1 MSGAL
6 HHSVLLAGL
15 LTFASV
21 GAASQTPQSDSTR
34 PTTTGAPAPRPGAV
48 DSALERRVH
57 QVASN
62 LRCPVCQG
70 LSILDSPSELA
81 QDMKRLVRE
90 QLAAGRSQQEIEQY
104 FIARYGEWVLLKPS
118 AHGANLTV
126 WLLPALLIIGGGLF
140 LGFVV
145 RRWIRQSAVPAES
158 GATTSYVAPPVG
170 TPAELQ
176 ARRDILLRTLAELDD
191 DFSDDKVT
199 KEDYDALKQRDEA
212 ELVAVRRAL
221 KEAIAAERG
230 PAKSKR
236 AAPTAAARPRRFH
249 PALTW
254 GAGIVVFGVV
264 AALSL
269 SGAVK
274 PRGEG
279 SITGFDP
286 NEGQASQPDAGPAE
300 SPADAAKRTAL
311 EARVAKDS
319 NDYAALL
326 QLGHIYLKMQQLS
339 PAAAVNMKAVQL
351 RPRAKETGEAFA
363 HLGMILWGANEL
375 DAGIQAI
382 DQALLLSPDL
392 PEALLYKGIILFAGA
407 NDPKGAVTAWE
418 RYLEVA
424 PPDAET
430 QRVRGMLEG
439 ARQAAASR

>member
-1 MSGAL
+1 M
-6 HHSVLLAGL
+6 VFAGI
-15 LTFASV
+15 LTFTSV
-21 GAASQTPQSDSTR
+21 TVAAQAAQS
-34 PTTTGAPAPRPGAV
+34 GAPAPRPAAV
-48 DSALERRVH
+48 DSALERRVN
-57 QVASN
+57 QVSAN

-104 FIARYGEWVLLKPS
+104 FIGRYGEWVLLKPS
-118 AHGANLTV
+118 ARGVNLTV
-126 WLLPALLIIGGGLF
+126 WLLPGLLIIGGGLF

-145 RRWIRQSAVPAES
+145 RRWIRQSAAPADA
-158 GATTSYVAPPVG
+158 ATAPYVAAPMG

-176 ARRDILLRTLAELDD
+176 TRRDMLLRTLAELDD

-199 KEDYDALKQRDEA
+199 KEDYEALRRRDEA
-212 ELVAVRRAL
+212 ELVAVRHAL
-221 KEAIAAERG
+221 KEAIAAEKKTGQPKKKAVAAAG
-230 PAKSKR
+230 PA
-236 AAPTAAARPRRFH
+236 RRFH

-254 GAGIVVFGVV
+254 GAGVVLFGIV

-279 SITGFDP
+279 ASITGFDP
-286 NEGQASQPDAGPAE
+286 NEGEAPPETQPAE
-300 SPADAAKRTAL
+300 SPNDAARRTTL

-319 NDYAALL
+319 NDYPALL
-326 QLGHIYLKMQQLS
+326 ELGHIYLKLQQLS
-339 PAAAVNMKAVQL
+339 PAAAVNFKAVKL

-375 DAGIQAI
+375 EAGIQAI
-382 DQALLLSPDL
+382 DQALSLSPDL

-430 QRVRGMLEG
+430 QRVRSMLEG
-439 ARQAAASR
+439 ARQAAASRQ

>member
-1 MSGAL
+1 VSNLLRRGP
-6 HHSVLLAGL
+6 VLAAL

-21 GAASQTPQSDSTR
+21 TAAAQAAQSDSAR
-34 PTTTGAPAPRPGAV
+34 PGAPAPRPAAV
-48 DSALERRVH
+48 DSALERRVN
-57 QVASN
+57 QVSAN

-90 QLAAGRSQQEIEQY
+90 QLAAGKSQADIEQY

-118 AHGANLTV
+118 ARGANLTV
-126 WLLPALLIIGGGLF
+126 WLLPAVLILGGGLF

-145 RRWIRQSAVPAES
+145 RRWIRQSSAPVDAAMAPK
-158 GATTSYVAPPVG
+158 VAAPMG

-176 ARRDILLRTLAELDD
+176 ARRDMLLRTLAELDD

-199 KEDYDALKQRDEA
+199 KEDYEALRRRDEA
-212 ELVAVRRAL
+212 ELVAVRQAL
-221 KEAIAAERG
+221 KDAIAAEKKTG
-230 PAKSKR
+230 QPKKK
-236 AAPTAAARPRRFH
+236 AAAAAVPARRFH

-279 SITGFDP
+279 ASITGFDP
-286 NEGQASQPDAGPAE
+286 NEGEPPPETQQPAE
-300 SPADAAKRTAL
+300 SSNDAARRTTL

-319 NDYAALL
+319 NDYPALL
-326 QLGHIYLKMQQLS
+326 ELGHIYLKLQQLS
-339 PAAAVNMKAVQL
+339 PAAAVNMKAVKL

-375 DAGIQAI
+375 EAGIQAI
-382 DQALLLSPDL
+382 DQALSLSPDL

-418 RYLEVA
+418 RYLAVA

-430 QRVRGMLEG
+430 QRVRSMLEG